1 MKTRI
6 KILLGAANVAA
17 VSGFIRI
24 CGLEDRIYFNKSF
37 LSAALFL
44 LTIALAGRTWEELS
58 RDKRRGRTAFF
69 LSWLLIFTELLG
81 GSLRLL
87 ENHGGVMITVWS
99 VLWML
104 GSAFFLSW
112 LLEPAFYRL
121 LGISW
126 REKKEFRQTGNE
138 QIEERRPERGQIEER
153 QPGRGQIEERQPG
166 RRQTEERQA
175 GKGQARGKHRV
186 TAPGSAREL
195 NRIFLL
201 SWLVLFLGWIP
212 CFLAFYPGLYCYDM
226 IWQWSMFESGV
237 YSTHHPL
244 LHTLFAGGLIRL
256 GKEIGGSWEAGFALH
271 SLVQMA
277 ILSGCMAFALR
288 YLAKIRAPRVLFLG
302 CGAFYLLF
310 PFFPVSAVSTTK
322 DVIFG
327 GLMLVVFV
335 CLWEMAAGRALYRGW
350 RLAAFIAAAVLMGL
364 FRNNAVYGLAFLAAC
379 LFCAAAA
386 GRLKRR
392 ANSFAWR
399 MGLLLAVV
407 IVGIQGGFWGLE
419 KGLQAQKGSIAEMC
433 SLPMQQLARTY
444 VYHQE
449 EISDEDKELLFS
461 YLPEE
466 NLLRYKYYVSD
477 PVKAGFNQEYF
488 AEHTGDFVRLW
499 LKLGLQHPKEYLL
512 SPLYNMMGLWYL
524 GGDSSCFVAYEMDE
538 PFDQEHVVEAAGK
551 LPWLK
556 EAYTWFT
563 DENLQKYLPGVCIF
577 FYTSFYVWAVLVSGA
592 YLFASKQYACL
603 APVLFLG
610 GYILT
615 LVLGPCVTV
624 RYLLGVMMAVPVL
637 AVCGTLDSGN
647 NAGISRVK

>member
-1 MKTRI
+1 M
-6 KILLGAANVAA
+6 
-17 VSGFIRI
+17 
-24 CGLEDRIYFNKSF
+24 
-37 LSAALFL
+37 
-44 LTIALAGRTWEELS
+44 
-58 RDKRRGRTAFF
+58 
-69 LSWLLIFTELLG
+69 
-81 GSLRLL
+81 
-87 ENHGGVMITVWS
+87 
-99 VLWML
+99 
-104 GSAFFLSW
+104 
-112 LLEPAFYRL
+112 
-121 LGISW
+121 
-126 REKKEFRQTGNE
+126 
-138 QIEERRPERGQIEER
+138 
-153 QPGRGQIEERQPG
+153 
-166 RRQTEERQA
+166 
-175 GKGQARGKHRV
+175 
-186 TAPGSAREL
+186 TAPRSAREL

-201 SWLVLFLGWIP
+201 SWLVLFFGWIP

-244 LHTLFAGGLIRL
+244 IHTLFAGGLMRL
-256 GKEIGGSWEAGFALH
+256 GKEIGGSWEAGLALH

-288 YLAKIRAPRVLFLG
+288 YLAKIRAPRVLFLV

-327 GLMLVVFV
+327 GLMLVVLV
-335 CLWEMAAGRALYRGW
+335 CLWEMAAGRALYQGW

-386 GRLKRR
+386 GRLKKRPHP
-392 ANSFAWR
+392 FAWR

-477 PVKAGFNQEYF
+477 PVKAGFNQDYF

-499 LKLGLQHPKEYLL
+499 LKLGLRHRRNICCP
-512 SPLYNMMGLWYL
+512 
-524 GGDSSCFVAYEMDE
+524 
-538 PFDQEHVVEAAGK
+538 PF
-551 LPWLK
+551 
-556 EAYTWFT
+556 
-563 DENLQKYLPGVCIF
+563 I
-577 FYTSFYVWAVLVSGA
+577 
-592 YLFASKQYACL
+592 
-603 APVLFLG
+603 
-610 GYILT
+610 I
-615 LVLGPCVTV
+615 
-624 RYLLGVMMAVPVL
+624 
-637 AVCGTLDSGN
+637 
-647 NAGISRVK
+647 